1 MSKQQNLENLM
12 PMSVILTRLLIL
24 SVVFF
29 VIFLAA
35 RKGNEM
41 TINTMG
47 SHGGVP
53 SVSFLFWGV
62 ALIASWIGAFIYIFS
77 QPVG

>member
-1 MSKQQNLENLM
+1 M
-12 PMSVILTRLLIL
+12 PLSVILTRLLIL
-24 SVVFF
+24 SGVFF

-41 TINTMG
+41 TINAMG

-53 SVSFLFWGV
+53 GISFLFWGGAV
-62 ALIASWIGAFIYIFS
+62 IASWIGAFLYIFS